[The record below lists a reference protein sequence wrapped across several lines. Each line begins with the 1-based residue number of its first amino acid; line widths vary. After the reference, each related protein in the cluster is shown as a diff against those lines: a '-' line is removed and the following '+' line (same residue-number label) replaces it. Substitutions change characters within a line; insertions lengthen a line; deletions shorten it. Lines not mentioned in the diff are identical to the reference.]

1 MDFSVEETA
10 CASPETLK
18 PYSETSVSSLAF
30 WWPELRY
37 FGGEQREEERVNRK
51 IRNHINKYTTK
62 KKIQNKGVSFE
73 NKINFRGSISKLL
86 DSVSTDELKG
96 VTVFMR

>member
-1 MDFSVEETA
+1 M
-10 CASPETLK
+10 
-18 PYSETSVSSLAF
+18 
-30 WWPELRY
+30 
-37 FGGEQREEERVNRK
+37 NRK